1 MAEVSF
7 DEGGKLGLHAFSQ
20 GNQETVPRIGF
31 RNKDASF
38 ELDACTLISSSK
50 WLRLHG
56 LKESRLQLSQIL
68 SQIGFKHREE
78 YISSLRKPVSSQY
91 AEGLFSQFTKN
102 GQMYNLTASRDQLSE
117 FVASL
122 MRRMK
127 LYKQRLDWLTSGSRQ
142 MFGVIQEH
150 SVALVLDFGSVSKAQ
165 FDLCCDVLCA
175 VLREQV
181 AHIATFHLIR
191 AAAEMEMYHEKAVH
205 STRATIDSAVGW
217 IRNLEHKPWS
227 SQSRAVEAVLKAM
240 SNKTVE
246 AVYLFAAGD
255 FKEAMVDLLTA
266 FPSLCPVHTVSFN
279 AKHEGTIKLLKN
291 LAHLTAGRFH
301 AFAEMF
307 DYTEDALCIA
317 GGESGVHGSA
327 LQTLRRPVGGLP
339 PGAGVREDVFLIW
352 REMEEARNTLQHVQA
367 LVLEVPQPIGG
378 HEAMISKHPDMP
390 KSEDCMSSR
399 DWLQKYGLKAQKLL
413 FYDALG
419 DCAFPH
425 SDGVVDVKSKP
436 ADESLH
442 TDAEKRDKLVN
453 AKYCDRF
460 AHTKWRDGSVVHMYI
475 TAEKCKWYEGRMKT
489 ALNHLQKRLDWLQTG
504 SRELFGTV
512 LEDQVYVLIDTSE
525 SMKDKLPT
533 VKDKILQLMQ
543 EQLRHKSKVNFV
555 RFDSRAVAWR
565 DRLAE
570 VSEQNLEN
578 AWLWVKGFKVGGST
592 NTLGALRL
600 ALADPGTHAVYL
612 LSDGRPDQPPK
623 TILAQMHLHPPVP
636 IHSISFHCADLEASR
651 FLHELSEETGG
662 RFHCYQCDITEPQ
675 APQPFVVT
683 VFTGIRA
690 GYRYCMHC
698 SYQYCLSCSYQSTV
712 CPVVI
717 RTVCSVHRGGCPCS
731 FCPSVHVVLSSEDTY
746 LLKKEMEQ
754 GKQDLDK
761 VLKLQAECVILDWYH
776 NGDEQIQNRNQE
788 RPHSA
793 SMLQSSSEDLEVT
806 KRALSALPWTPAS
819 HHSHRDRDQTHRSK
833 DLQRQKL
840 RHAAY
845 TRSSLL
851 RFLSNGVGISG
862 KDSALHEWMLPETQ
876 QIFKRNLAKQNQVL
890 NGLHLTANKQIQKKA
905 KCKPKESLDM
915 SSARWLKTNGLV
927 ARRLTIMDAL
937 APTAV
942 PQTAKYIPILDK
954 HVCSKVFDEILPLA
968 HVSNSKTRITLVNP
982 QAVNLEVYKEKL
994 KQALKAY
1001 ERRLNGIVWRALTQE
1016 ERDKFDSTEP
1026 VPFKEHKEAL
1036 LQALDRL
1043 GWPIPEES
1051 LSVLEGEIETGQAYL
1066 QQASDLQNL
1075 ALETHSQSQE
1085 GNTAEEKIQGSNVFR
1100 ASAGEKRVLDTLRG
1114 QRAIAR
1120 AEADGFYYPGTVT
1133 KCIGS
1138 KKAIVSFSNGDT
1150 QITPLG
1156 LLIPIGGALPC
1167 PPLQVGDFVFVR
1179 SGTDCAG
1186 ECYVP
1191 GIVIATPQRGKST
1204 DKFYMV
1210 LKYNNKQEVL
1220 LRSGIVKTS
1229 QTRYALACRYI
1240 RECQMIS
1247 HTMPPAQ
1254 TEQPA
1259 RRALV
1264 RESTKEA
1271 MTPLKAT
1278 QRFHGWDMRKCPCV
1292 NILPLAH
1299 VSNSKTRIT
1308 LVNPQAVNLEVYKEK
1323 LKQALKAYERRLNGI
1338 VWRALTQE
1346 ERDKFDS
1353 TEPVP
1358 FKEHKEALLQ
1368 ALDRLGWPIPEESL
1382 SVLEGEI
1389 ETGQAYLQ
1397 QASDLQNLALET
1409 HSQSQEG
1416 NTAEEKIQGSNVFRA
1431 SAGEKRV
1438 LDTLRGQRAIARAE
1452 ADGFYY
1458 PGTVTKC
1465 IGSKKAIVSF
1475 SNGDTQITPLGLL
1488 IPIGGALPCPPLQVG
1503 DFVFV
1508 RSGTDCAGE
1517 CYVPGIV
1524 IATPQRGK
1532 STDKFYMVLKYNNKQ
1547 EVLLRSGIV
1556 KTSQTRYALACRYIR
1571 ECQMISHTIPSVQS
1585 VKPFLKDS
1593 KQQKEKG
1600 KDPSEEQ
1607 GGDPKKEK
1615 RRRERREQKAC
1626 QDSSDSEE
1634 TAVSKHDPGSASRDE
1649 ACTEEKSNGDY
1660 ERERAGTP
1668 PRASRAVSC
1677 VLQSKLHS
1685 RTSSLESGRLST
1697 PLSSRHS
1704 EVLTAPS
1711 AQPASSE
1718 QSDNSARRIRKLE
1731 DWAEEL
1737 EQALTEHREQ
1747 QELIQKHV
1755 KDLVSWKIHED
1766 ADILDNQKQLA
1777 QQQQELLER
1786 LTKQRPLTS
1795 SSANR
1800 RHDERGA
1807 GTFED
1812 IPEYV
1817 KIARR
1822 SLPNLTPGEK
1832 PLARWSLDGWYSPGS
1847 VIHSC
1852 GDQSYFVQNNE
1863 GELERIWRED
1873 LITDTEDAESIIQL
1887 GDPVIG
1893 LHQLYPHSYCPGAV
1907 LRVMPDLKLEVRYY
1921 DGTEALVPRD
1931 QAYLISTQ
1939 KFERDVAYLLECE
1952 ARWVGQPVVARDNRS
1967 GTYHLGEVLE
1977 RVGDGKHYV
1986 ILWADGS
1993 TAVQSAAFIFGKF
2006 TRSRT
2011 LTLGDRVLTLAEPAS
2026 LTYLPGVIRGFNGT
2040 KLVVSFCSGKSGWH
2054 VEPQHCF
2061 WLSGEQFNEAVH
2073 MYNRKQAEHEEEE
2086 GSETDEAEGSG
2097 SGDSRVS
2104 SSASSH

>member
-1 MAEVSF
+1 MAGDIWNINASE
-7 DEGGKLGLHAFSQ
+7 DKGKLGQQAFDL
-20 GNQETVPRIGF
+20 GNQETVPRPGG

-38 ELDACTLISSSK
+38 ELDACTLISSPK

-56 LKESRLQLSQIL
+56 LKEARLHLSQIL
-68 SQIGFKHREE
+68 SQIGFQHREE
-78 YISSLRKPVSSQY
+78 YVSSLRKPVSSQY

-102 GQMYNLTASRDQLSE
+102 GKMYNLTASREQLSQ

-122 MRRMK
+122 TRRMK

-150 SVALVLDFGSVSKAQ
+150 SVALVLDFGSVSEAQ
-165 FDLCCDVLCA
+165 FDLSCDVLCA

-191 AAAEMEMYHEKAVH
+191 AAAEMEMYPEKAVH
-205 STRATIDSAVGW
+205 STRATIDSAMGW
-217 IRNLEHKPWS
+217 IRNLEHKPCS
-227 SQSRAVEAVLKAM
+227 SQSSTVEAVLKAM
-240 SNKTVE
+240 SDKTVE

-255 FKEAMVDLLTA
+255 FKEAMVALLTV
-266 FPSLCPVHTVSFN
+266 FPSVCPIHTVSFN
-279 AKHEGTIKLLKN
+279 AKHEGTIKLLKD
-291 LAHLTAGRFH
+291 LAHRTAGS
-301 AFAEMF
+301 ASS
-307 DYTEDALCIA
+307 TTVKCI
-317 GGESGVHGSA
+317 SGMCSVSIA
-327 LQTLRRPVGGLP
+327 ACSSCSSCSSPT
-339 PGAGVREDVFLIW
+339 GAGVREDVFLIW
-352 REMEEARNTLQHVQA
+352 REMEEARNTLAHVQA

-399 DWLQKYGLKAQKLL
+399 DWLRKYGLTAQKLL

-489 ALNHLQKRLDWLQTG
+489 ALDHLQKRLDWLQTG

-512 LEDQVYVLIDTSE
+512 LEDQVYILIDTSE

-533 VKDKILQLMQ
+533 VKDKIFQLMQ

-555 RFDSRAVAWR
+555 KFDSRAVAWR

-570 VSEQNLEN
+570 VNEHNLEN

-592 NTLGALRL
+592 DTLGALRL
-600 ALADPGTHAVYL
+600 ALADSGTHAVYL

-651 FLHELSEETGG
+651 FLHELSKETGG

-675 APQPFVVT
+675 APQPFV
-683 VFTGIRA
+683 
-690 GYRYCMHC
+690 
-698 SYQYCLSCSYQSTV
+698 
-712 CPVVI
+712 
-717 RTVCSVHRGGCPCS
+717 
-731 FCPSVHVVLSSEDTY
+731 SEDMY

-761 VLKLQAECVILDWYH
+761 ALKLQAECVMLDWYH

-793 SMLQSSSEDLEVT
+793 SMLQSSAEDLEVA
-806 KRALSALPWTPAS
+806 KRALPALPWTPAS
-819 HHSHRDRDQTHRSK
+819 HRSHRDRDRTHRSK

-840 RHAAY
+840 RHAAF
-845 TRSSLL
+845 TKSSLL

-862 KDSALHEWMLPETQ
+862 KDSALQEWMLPETQ
-876 QIFKRNLAKQNQVL
+876 ELFKGNLAKQSQVL
-890 NGLHLTANKQIQKKA
+890 NGLHLTANKQTQKKA

-915 SSARWLKTNGLV
+915 SSARWLQTNGLV

-954 HVCSKVFDEILPLA
+954 HICSKVFDEILPLA
-968 HVSNSKTRITLVNP
+968 YVSNSKKRITLVNP

-994 KQALKAY
+994 KQALKSY

-1016 ERDKFDSTEP
+1016 ERDK
-1026 VPFKEHKEAL
+1026 
-1036 LQALDRL
+1036 
-1043 GWPIPEES
+1043 
-1051 LSVLEGEIETGQAYL
+1051 Y
-1066 QQASDLQNL
+1066 ASDLQKL

-1114 QRAIAR
+1114 QRVIAR
-1120 AEADGFYYPGTVT
+1120 AETDGFYYPGTVT

-1138 KKAIVSFSNGDT
+1138 RKAVVSFSNGDT

-1156 LLIPIGGALPC
+1156 LLIPIGGALAC

-1186 ECYVP
+1186 ECCVP
-1191 GIVIATPQRGKST
+1191 GVVIATPQRGKST
-1204 DKFYMV
+1204 DKFYTV
-1210 LKYNNKQEVL
+1210 LKYNNKQEVS
-1220 LRSGIVKTS
+1220 LRSRIVKTS
-1229 QTRYALACRYI
+1229 QTRYAL
-1240 RECQMIS
+1240 
-1247 HTMPPAQ
+1247 T
-1254 TEQPA
+1254 
-1259 RRALV
+1259 
-1264 RESTKEA
+1264 
-1271 MTPLKAT
+1271 
-1278 QRFHGWDMRKCPCV
+1278 
-1292 NILPLAH
+1292 
-1299 VSNSKTRIT
+1299 
-1308 LVNPQAVNLEVYKEK
+1308 
-1323 LKQALKAYERRLNGI
+1323 
-1338 VWRALTQE
+1338 
-1346 ERDKFDS
+1346 
-1353 TEPVP
+1353 
-1358 FKEHKEALLQ
+1358 
-1368 ALDRLGWPIPEESL
+1368 
-1382 SVLEGEI
+1382 
-1389 ETGQAYLQ
+1389 
-1397 QASDLQNLALET
+1397 
-1409 HSQSQEG
+1409 
-1416 NTAEEKIQGSNVFRA
+1416 
-1431 SAGEKRV
+1431 
-1438 LDTLRGQRAIARAE
+1438 
-1452 ADGFYY
+1452 
-1458 PGTVTKC
+1458 
-1465 IGSKKAIVSF
+1465 
-1475 SNGDTQITPLGLL
+1475 
-1488 IPIGGALPCPPLQVG
+1488 
-1503 DFVFV
+1503 
-1508 RSGTDCAGE
+1508 
-1517 CYVPGIV
+1517 
-1524 IATPQRGK
+1524 
-1532 STDKFYMVLKYNNKQ
+1532 
-1547 EVLLRSGIV
+1547 
-1556 KTSQTRYALACRYIR
+1556 CRYIR
-1571 ECQMISHTIPSVQS
+1571 ECQMISHTIPSIQS
-1585 VKPFLKDS
+1585 EKPFPKDS
-1593 KQQKEKG
+1593 KRQEEKV
-1600 KDPSEEQ
+1600 KTPSEEQ
-1607 GGDPKKEK
+1607 GGDAKKQK
-1615 RRRERREQKAC
+1615 RRRKKREQKAC
-1626 QDSSDSEE
+1626 QDPSDSEE

-1649 ACTEEKSNGDY
+1649 ALTEEKSDWDCDG
-1660 ERERAGTP
+1660 ERAGTP
-1668 PRASRAVSC
+1668 PRTSRAVSC
-1677 VLQSKLHS
+1677 VPQSEPHS
-1685 RTSSLESGRLST
+1685 RTSSPRSDTLST

-1704 EVLTAPS
+1704 EVPTAPS
-1711 AQPASSE
+1711 AKPASSE
-1718 QSDNSARRIRKLE
+1718 RSGNSAERIRKLE

-1737 EQALTEHREQ
+1737 EQALAQHREQ
-1747 QELIQKHV
+1747 QEFIQKHV
-1755 KDLVSWKIHED
+1755 KDLVNWKIHED
-1766 ADILDNQKQLA
+1766 ADILHSQKQLA

-1795 SSANR
+1795 NSANR

-1807 GTFED
+1807 TTFED

-1822 SLPNLTPGEK
+1822 SLPKLTPGEK
-1832 PLARWSLDGWYSPGS
+1832 LLARWSLDGWHCPGGY
-1847 VIHSC
+1847 VVHSC
-1852 GDQSYFVQNNE
+1852 GDHSYFVQNNE

-1873 LITDTEDAESIIQL
+1873 LITEADDAENIIQV

-1893 LHQLYPHSYCPGAV
+1893 LHPLYPHSYCPGAV
-1907 LRVMPDLKLEVRYY
+1907 LQVMPDLKLEVRYY

-1952 ARWVGQPVVARDNRS
+1952 ARWVGQPVVARDDGS
-1967 GTYHLGEVLE
+1967 GAYHLGEVRE

-1993 TAVQSAAFIFGKF
+1993 SAVQSAAFIFGRF

-2011 LTLGDRVLTLAEPAS
+2011 LTLGDRVLALAEPAS
-2026 LTYLPGVIRGFNGT
+2026 LTYLPGVIRGVNGT
-2040 KLVVSFCSGKSGWH
+2040 KLVVTFCNGKSSQH
-2054 VEPQHCF
+2054 VEPQHSF
-2061 WLSGEQFNEAVH
+2061 RLSGDQFNEAVQ
-2073 MYNRKQAEHEEEE
+2073 MYNKKHVEHEDE
-2086 GSETDEAEGSG
+2086 GKETDEAEVSG
-2097 SGDSRVS
+2097 SHDSIVT
-2104 SSASSH
+2104 SSASSG

>member
-1 MAEVSF
+1 MNTSQKKEEKQLPGSAKMAGDIWNISASEDKVSF
-7 DEGGKLGLHAFSQ
+7 DEGGKLGQQAFGQ
-20 GNQETVPRIGF
+20 GNQETVPHPGGRK
-31 RNKDASF
+31 KDASF
-38 ELDACTLISSSK
+38 DLDACTLISSPK

-56 LKESRLQLSQIL
+56 LKEARLHLSQIL
-68 SQIGFKHREE
+68 SQIGFMHREE
-78 YISSLRKPVSSQY
+78 YVSSLRKPVSSQY

-102 GQMYNLTASRDQLSE
+102 GKMYNLTASREQLSQ

-122 MRRMK
+122 TRRMK

-191 AAAEMEMYHEKAVH
+191 AAAEMEMYPEKAVH
-205 STRATIDSAVGW
+205 STRATIDSAMGW
-217 IRNLEHKPWS
+217 IRNLEHKPSS
-227 SQSRAVEAVLKAM
+227 SQSSAVEAVLKAM
-240 SNKTVE
+240 SDKTVE

-266 FPSLCPVHTVSFN
+266 FPSMCPVHTVSFN
-279 AKHEGTIKLLKN
+279 AKHEGTIKLLKD
-291 LAHLTAGRFH
+291 LSHRTAGRFH

-307 DYTEDALCIA
+307 DYAEDALCIA

-327 LQTLRRPVGGLP
+327 LQAPRRPVGGVP

-352 REMEEARNTLQHVQA
+352 REMEEARNTLAHVQA

-390 KSEDCMSSR
+390 KSEDCVSSR
-399 DWLQKYGLKAQKLL
+399 DWLRKYGLKAQKLL

-442 TDAEKRDKLVN
+442 TDAEKKDKLVN
-453 AKYCDRF
+453 AKYCDKF

-489 ALNHLQKRLDWLQTG
+489 ALDHLQKRLDWLQTG

-533 VKDKILQLMQ
+533 VKDKIFQLMQ

-555 RFDSRAVAWR
+555 KFDSRAVAWR

-570 VSEQNLEN
+570 VNEHNLEN

-592 NTLGALRL
+592 DTLGALRL

-651 FLHELSEETGG
+651 FLHELSKETGG
-662 RFHCYQCDITEPQ
+662 RFHCYQCDIIEPQ
-675 APQPFVVT
+675 APQPFV
-683 VFTGIRA
+683 
-690 GYRYCMHC
+690 
-698 SYQYCLSCSYQSTV
+698 
-712 CPVVI
+712 
-717 RTVCSVHRGGCPCS
+717 
-731 FCPSVHVVLSSEDTY
+731 SEDTY

-761 VLKLQAECVILDWYH
+761 ALKLQAECVMLDWYH

-793 SMLQSSSEDLEVT
+793 SMLQSSAEDLEVA

-819 HHSHRDRDQTHRSK
+819 HRSHRDRDQTHRSK

-862 KDSALHEWMLPETQ
+862 KDSALQEWMLPETQ
-876 QIFKRNLAKQNQVL
+876 ELFKGNLAKQSQVL
-890 NGLHLTANKQIQKKA
+890 NGLHLTANKQTQKKA

-915 SSARWLKTNGLV
+915 SSARWLQTNGLV

-968 HVSNSKTRITLVNP
+968 YVSNSKKRITLVNP

-994 KQALKAY
+994 KQALKSY
-1001 ERRLNGIVWRALTQE
+1001 ESRLNGIVWRALTQE
-1016 ERDKFDSTEP
+1016 ERDKFHSAEP
-1026 VPFKEHKEAL
+1026 VPFTEHKEAL

-1051 LSVLEGEIETGQAYL
+1051 LSVLEGEIAAGQTYL
-1066 QQASDLQNL
+1066 QQASDLQKL

-1114 QRAIAR
+1114 QRVIAR
-1120 AEADGFYYPGTVT
+1120 AETDGFYYPGTVT

-1138 KKAIVSFSNGDT
+1138 KKAVVSFSNGDT
-1150 QITPLG
+1150 QITPPG
-1156 LLIPIGGALPC
+1156 LLIPIGGALAC

-1186 ECYVP
+1186 ECWVP
-1191 GIVIATPQRGKST
+1191 GVVIATPKRGKST
-1204 DKFYMV
+1204 DKFYTV
-1210 LKYNNKQEVL
+1210 LKYNNKQEVS
-1220 LRSGIVKTS
+1220 LRSWIVKTS
-1229 QTRYALACRYI
+1229 QTRYAL
-1240 RECQMIS
+1240 
-1247 HTMPPAQ
+1247 T
-1254 TEQPA
+1254 
-1259 RRALV
+1259 
-1264 RESTKEA
+1264 
-1271 MTPLKAT
+1271 
-1278 QRFHGWDMRKCPCV
+1278 
-1292 NILPLAH
+1292 
-1299 VSNSKTRIT
+1299 
-1308 LVNPQAVNLEVYKEK
+1308 
-1323 LKQALKAYERRLNGI
+1323 
-1338 VWRALTQE
+1338 
-1346 ERDKFDS
+1346 
-1353 TEPVP
+1353 
-1358 FKEHKEALLQ
+1358 
-1368 ALDRLGWPIPEESL
+1368 
-1382 SVLEGEI
+1382 
-1389 ETGQAYLQ
+1389 
-1397 QASDLQNLALET
+1397 
-1409 HSQSQEG
+1409 
-1416 NTAEEKIQGSNVFRA
+1416 
-1431 SAGEKRV
+1431 
-1438 LDTLRGQRAIARAE
+1438 
-1452 ADGFYY
+1452 
-1458 PGTVTKC
+1458 
-1465 IGSKKAIVSF
+1465 
-1475 SNGDTQITPLGLL
+1475 
-1488 IPIGGALPCPPLQVG
+1488 
-1503 DFVFV
+1503 
-1508 RSGTDCAGE
+1508 
-1517 CYVPGIV
+1517 
-1524 IATPQRGK
+1524 
-1532 STDKFYMVLKYNNKQ
+1532 
-1547 EVLLRSGIV
+1547 
-1556 KTSQTRYALACRYIR
+1556 CRYIR
-1571 ECQMISHTIPSVQS
+1571 ECQMISHTIPSIQS
-1585 VKPFLKDS
+1585 VKPFPKDS
-1593 KQQKEKG
+1593 KRQEEKG
-1600 KDPSEEQ
+1600 KAPSEQQ
-1607 GGDPKKEK
+1607 GGDAKKQK
-1615 RRRERREQKAC
+1615 RRRKKREQKAC
-1626 QDSSDSEE
+1626 QDPSDSEE
-1634 TAVSKHDPGSASRDE
+1634 TDVSKHDPGSASRDE
-1649 ACTEEKSNGDY
+1649 ALTEEKSDWDCDG
-1660 ERERAGTP
+1660 ERAGTP
-1668 PRASRAVSC
+1668 PRTSRAVSC
-1677 VLQSKLHS
+1677 VPQSEPHS
-1685 RTSSLESGRLST
+1685 RTGSPRSDTLST

-1704 EVLTAPS
+1704 EVPTAPS
-1711 AQPASSE
+1711 AKPASSVR
-1718 QSDNSARRIRKLE
+1718 SGNSAERIRKLE

-1737 EQALTEHREQ
+1737 EQALAQHREQ

-1755 KDLVSWKIHED
+1755 KDLVNWKIHED
-1766 ADILDNQKQLA
+1766 ADILDSQKQLA

-1795 SSANR
+1795 NSANR
-1800 RHDERGA
+1800 RHDERGVS
-1807 GTFED
+1807 TFED

-1817 KIARR
+1817 KNARQ
-1822 SLPNLTPGEK
+1822 SLPKLTPGEK
-1832 PLARWSLDGWYSPGS
+1832 LLARWSLDGWYCPGA
-1847 VIHSC
+1847 VVHSC

-1873 LITDTEDAESIIQL
+1873 LITDADDAENIIQV

-1893 LHQLYPHSYCPGAV
+1893 LHPLYPHSYCPGAV
-1907 LRVMPDLKLEVRYY
+1907 LQVMLDMKLEVRYY

-1952 ARWVGQPVVARDNRS
+1952 ARWVGQPVVARDDGS
-1967 GTYHLGEVLE
+1967 GAYHLGEVHE

-1993 TAVQSAAFIFGKF
+1993 TAVQSAAFIFGRF

-2011 LTLGDRVLTLAEPAS
+2011 LTLGDRVLALAEPAS
-2026 LTYLPGVIRGFNGT
+2026 LTYLPGVICGFNGT
-2040 KLVVSFCSGKSGWH
+2040 QLVVTFCNGKSQH

-2061 WLSGEQFNEAVH
+2061 WLSGDQFNEAVQ
-2073 MYNRKQAEHEEEE
+2073 MYNKKHAEHEDE
-2086 GSETDEAEGSG
+2086 GKETDEAEVSG
-2097 SGDSRVS
+2097 SDDSVVT
-2104 SSASSH
+2104 SSASSR